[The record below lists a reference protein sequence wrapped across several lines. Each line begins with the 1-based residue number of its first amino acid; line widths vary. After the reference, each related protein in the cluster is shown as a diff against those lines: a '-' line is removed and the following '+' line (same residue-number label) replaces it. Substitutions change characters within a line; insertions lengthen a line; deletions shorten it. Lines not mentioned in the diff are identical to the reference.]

1 MLQSDGNLVAYGS
14 TGHIWA
20 SNTVQPTAAP
30 TNEPADETAAVTVK
44 NATATMPEAAN
55 TSAAAETVKN
65 ATATMP
71 EAANTTAAAETAAPM
86 SLHPAVRAWAEHS
99 EAYQKK
105 VAGVIKHHG
114 PFGGNPEKA
123 LDFIR
128 DLAGKSKELVDTLG
142 TAGAS
147 LPNSLPFPLCAH
159 ATRDEC
165 VSHRGC
171 AWDTYRHC
179 FTSVP
184 MTMPQPQRPPRPYRA
199 RKKSKP
205 GDKSKKASKAG
216 TPMSYQFQLE
226 HALTPASPY
235 DGKAS
240 G

>member
-1 MLQSDGNLVAYGS
+1 M
-14 TGHIWA
+14 
-20 SNTVQPTAAP
+20 
-30 TNEPADETAAVTVK
+30 TVK

-55 TSAAAETVKN
+55 TTAAAETVKN

-71 EAANTTAAAETAAPM
+71 EAANTTAAAETAAPV

-199 RKKSKP
+199 KKKGKT